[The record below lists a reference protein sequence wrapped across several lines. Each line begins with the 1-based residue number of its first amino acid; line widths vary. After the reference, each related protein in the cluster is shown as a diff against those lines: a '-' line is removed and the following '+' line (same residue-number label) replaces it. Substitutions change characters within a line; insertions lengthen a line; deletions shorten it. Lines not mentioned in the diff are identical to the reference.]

1 MCNQYEIN
9 FLSNMTWTVY
19 IIIIFFIIQTHAIN
33 INYHLKVN
41 FIKNIQKDKIQSASH
56 QSLNIYIERRTLV
69 FPREGFWRSLGLLG
83 GGCVK
88 RLSAWLLEL
97 SHFQTYTLTCNSDH
111 VHPSFSLDFS
121 LTSCLLVDFYWFYP
135 LTFFIFCILF
145 LYLPFHSLFLY
156 TDVLVLLML
165 LGLRYAF
172 GNIHNITNETY
183 YKEKWS

>member
-33 INYHLKVN
+33 INYHVKVN

-56 QSLNIYIERRTLV
+56 QSLNIYIERRSLV
-69 FPREGFWRSLGLLG
+69 FPSEGFWRSLGLQG

-135 LTFFIFCILF
+135 LTFFIFFYPVSFSSLLSF
-145 LYLPFHSLFLY
+145 PLSLYRR
-156 TDVLVLLML
+156 
-165 LGLRYAF
+165 LGLAYASRSA
-172 GNIHNITNETY
+172 ICIWKYT
-183 YKEKWS
+183 